1 MLTNFDS
8 PTHLNSSESI
18 FVVPR
23 NNNVR
28 ALCTRLEL
36 DTVTASLKN
45 IKTVSG
51 AAASFST
58 SVESRSCSLK
68 YFRF

>member
-28 ALCTRLEL
+28 ALRTILEL

-51 AAASFST
+51 AAAFFT
-58 SVESRSCSLK
+58 KSVEPRSCSLK
-68 YFRF
+68 SIRF